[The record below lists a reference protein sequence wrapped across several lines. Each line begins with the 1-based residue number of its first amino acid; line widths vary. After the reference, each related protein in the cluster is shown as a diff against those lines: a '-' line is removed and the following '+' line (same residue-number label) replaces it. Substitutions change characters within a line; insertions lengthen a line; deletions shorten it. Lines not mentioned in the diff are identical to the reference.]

1 MDPIYKFSNPLSPF
15 KPAHLLIKAPRS
27 LFKSDWPAWN
37 FMHCR
42 LIMEWLVTIQSLTKW
57 KLWSIFWIFDIEW
70 CRVFAGPGACCGDLT
85 GTRQTALCWERGC
98 DRHLPPDI
106 KSAWAWLGQRQ
117 SEAEFENNEPAR
129 DKVPLCPL
137 PSPSQTASDSS
148 GPRHSHTLTW
158 KLDIQWTHLHK
169 ILHFPMEPWPKS
181 VTGMFY
187 LQIPFQACYQSCFN
201 AGAILIFPRLE
212 PIYRESLALF
222 RALNFN
228 YNVSTHGLTQSIFS
242 VEKLYLS
249 PRWSWAV
256 RV

>member
-1 MDPIYKFSNPLSPF
+1 MSTRSLVLAANIHVYLIMMDPIYKFSNPLSPF

-106 KSAWAWLGQRQ
+106 VSSQ
-117 SEAEFENNEPAR
+117 SEAEFENNGPTR

-169 ILHFPMEPWPKS
+169 ILHFPMEPWPES

-187 LQIPFQACYQSCFN
+187 LQIPFQACYS
-201 AGAILIFPRLE
+201 PV
-212 PIYRESLALF
+212 STLALSSYF
-222 RALNFN
+222 LDWNQF
-228 YNVSTHGLTQSIFS
+228 I
-242 VEKLYLS
+242 EK
-249 PRWSWAV
+249 V
-256 RV
+256 